1 MISAIVQYLPSPMST
16 RFREADGGNPYDP
29 IQSDAAG
36 QTMNGHHPA
45 KPKPRETYPWK
56 AVAEVAADSKVVV
69 ISMARCCA
77 RSSES
82 SCRLY
87 LSERE
92 SAMCSS
98 LSMSY
103 ELSAPRW

>member
-1 MISAIVQYLPSPMST
+1 MSI

-36 QTMNGHHPA
+36 QTMNGHQPE
-45 KPKPRETYPWK
+45 KPKARDIYPWK
-56 AVAEVAADSKVVV
+56 AVAEVAADSKVDV
-69 ISMARCCA
+69 ISMARCWA

-87 LSERE
+87 LSERV

-98 LSMSY
+98 LSMSCNV
-103 ELSAPRW
+103 LAV